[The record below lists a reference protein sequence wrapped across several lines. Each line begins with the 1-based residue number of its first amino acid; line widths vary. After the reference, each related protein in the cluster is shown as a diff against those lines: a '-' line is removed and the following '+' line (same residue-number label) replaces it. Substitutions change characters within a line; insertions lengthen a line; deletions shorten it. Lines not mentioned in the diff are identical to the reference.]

1 MYPVYTSS
9 NMNLKRNF
17 YKLYIFSNAA
27 KCLASNMC
35 NIYIKVLKTKLLR
48 KYNKFYRC
56 VV

>member
-48 KYNKFYRC
+48 KYNKFYHC